1 MNRLDYLKSLKNQ
14 QDQESVDKLQLPAW
28 KRKSH
33 DVGEL
38 FFVKRRQWKN
48 AGGFT
53 TNEKKKG
60 HPGLVTIK
68 SKRSSGTFM
77 LVPGTSAEPRGLMM
91 FFCPKKEIQYTEKSF
106 KQKKSS
112 FVLDYW
118 RSVSR
123 KGPFKIGILEPSD
136 CELLQSK
143 MIEVQG
149 HEYIK
154 IAYGEE

>member
-112 FVLDYW
+112 FVLDSNISKFSQTVRFLGLTDLIFNFLMTKSSSFDFE
-118 RSVSR
+118 RSC
-123 KGPFKIGILEPSD
+123 GT
-136 CELLQSK
+136 
-143 MIEVQG
+143 
-149 HEYIK
+149 
-154 IAYGEE
+154 

>member
-1 MNRLDYLKSLKNQ
+1 
-14 QDQESVDKLQLPAW
+14 
-28 KRKSH
+28 
-33 DVGEL
+33 
-38 FFVKRRQWKN
+38 
-48 AGGFT
+48 
-53 TNEKKKG
+53 
-60 HPGLVTIK
+60 
-68 SKRSSGTFM
+68 
-77 LVPGTSAEPRGLMM
+77 M

-123 KGPFKIGILEPSD
+123 KGPFKIGTLEPSD

-154 IAYGEE
+154 MAYGEE